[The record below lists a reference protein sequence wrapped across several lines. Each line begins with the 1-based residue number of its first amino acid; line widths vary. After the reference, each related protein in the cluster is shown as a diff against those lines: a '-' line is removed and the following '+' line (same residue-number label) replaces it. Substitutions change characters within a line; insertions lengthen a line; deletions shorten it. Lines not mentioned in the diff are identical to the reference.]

1 MKKKKK
7 KRWIKYIDNL
17 KSDNGF
23 QDVKDT
29 RLWCYVDLCGLEGN
43 FNEDFNGDFNEDYKE
58 DFKEDFNEDFKEG
71 NENES

>member
-29 RLWCYVDLCGLEGN
+29 RLWCYGELCWLEG
-43 FNEDFNGDFNEDYKE
+43 
-58 DFKEDFNEDFKEG
+58 DFKEDFNEDFNEDSKEDFNDDFKEG
-71 NENES
+71 NDNES